1 MVKSLHSKRY
11 TIFREMLATAREDCG
26 MTQSELAIHL
36 GKPQSFVS
44 KYESGDRRLDFTEF
58 AEIAAVLSV
67 DLAQFIH
74 RYQEN
79 VDKGYQFQQ
88 KKSSR

>member
-1 MVKSLHSKRY
+1 M
-11 TIFREMLATAREDCG
+11 IFREMLAAAREDCG
-26 MTQSELAIHL
+26 MTQTELATHL

-58 AEIAAVLSV
+58 AEIAVILSV
-67 DLAQFIH
+67 DLAQFIR

-88 KKSSR
+88 QKSSR